1 MSKKY
6 VGTVSV
12 INCLCST
19 QESEVMLVCVSVM
32 VQMCFRVFGKH
43 ASDLAWVE
51 CKKAKRIQNTP

>member
-1 MSKKY
+1 M
-6 VGTVSV
+6 GTVSV